1 MGREKLTSRTAVR
14 SRAGVWK
21 RIVFCLA
28 CGVVFCTTYALIL
41 PAITLEKTELKC
53 PYIVHTHTEACYD
66 PAAAEPKK
74 LLCGQADFVVH
85 THGPEC
91 RDEAGK
97 LCCPLPERKVHGHG
111 PECYT
116 KPLVCGQAEV
126 AGHTHTDACYTWIE
140 SPEGEQV
147 QGPLTCGEE
156 ETPGHTHTDA
166 CYGPEVLTCGQ
177 EELQLHTHD
186 DGCYDWTEGP
196 DGEKVRGDLICDK
209 LEVLEHVHQKGENG
223 CFQTVTVPDTPTGDP
238 TDQPAQGDPA
248 NPDQPAD
255 DGTASGEPGEPQPIC
270 GKEEHEHEA
279 LKCYDSDGDLTCAL
293 EAHTHSPECYPNQEE
308 PSEDLPE
315 SGGTEEIPETLELTN
330 GKIIYLGKKQED
342 GTWVAYDAGEE
353 GSSNVKVTI
362 TLPEDK
368 VVPNKCYPF
377 VYEIKKG
384 EENYPEE
391 EFVKAAAGEY
401 NDVKCYTIH

>member
-97 LCCPLPERKVHGHG
+97 LCCPLPEREVHGHG

-126 AGHTHTDACYTWIE
+126 AGHTHTDACYTDTV

-147 QGPLTCGEE
+147 QGTLTCGEE
-156 ETPGHTHTDA
+156 ETLGHTHTDA
-166 CYGPEVLTCGQ
+166 CYG
-177 EELQLHTHD
+177 
-186 DGCYDWTEGP
+186 
-196 DGEKVRGDLICDK
+196 
-209 LEVLEHVHQKGENG
+209 
-223 CFQTVTVPDTPTGDP
+223 F
-238 TDQPAQGDPA
+238 
-248 NPDQPAD
+248 
-255 DGTASGEPGEPQPIC
+255 
-270 GKEEHEHEA
+270 
-279 LKCYDSDGDLTCAL
+279 
-293 EAHTHSPECYPNQEE
+293 
-308 PSEDLPE
+308 
-315 SGGTEEIPETLELTN
+315 
-330 GKIIYLGKKQED
+330 
-342 GTWVAYDAGEE
+342 
-353 GSSNVKVTI
+353 
-362 TLPEDK
+362 
-368 VVPNKCYPF
+368 
-377 VYEIKKG
+377 
-384 EENYPEE
+384 
-391 EFVKAAAGEY
+391 
-401 NDVKCYTIH
+401 